1 MKIRELGSNSGV
13 KIMTYQLRT
22 KETTRKTSQV
32 PFGPQ
37 TQLKY
42 QGVTQNHFP
51 QLLGH
56 QCPQLLVPSHWEQLL
71 WPPPLFHSW
80 ECFTAPSVLL
90 FIRGERQIK
99 KAASVYSWGVS
110 TEISWNNTVHKAGEY
125 SRSRMWIWDFPWVLW
140 DFPWL
145 CLPSPEGENSQVL
158 LDFLQRFLDTQPALP
173 SLEYQYKGDA
183 FMEWKS
189 QLINSDAITAAL
201 IILKT
206 SRLMQEK

>member
-80 ECFTAPSVLL
+80 ECFTVPSVLL
-90 FIRGERQIK
+90 FIGGKGKLKRQLLFIAEEWAQRYPGITQCIK
-99 KAASVYSWGVS
+99 QGNIPGAGCGFGISHGYFGISLGSVC
-110 TEISWNNTVHKAGEY
+110 H
-125 SRSRMWIWDFPWVLW
+125 
-140 DFPWL
+140 
-145 CLPSPEGENSQVL
+145 
-158 LDFLQRFLDTQPALP
+158 LQRERIPRCCWIFCRGFWTLTLLSHLWNISTRVMLLWNGRA
-173 SLEYQYKGDA
+173 
-183 FMEWKS
+183 
-189 QLINSDAITAAL
+189 N
-201 IILKT
+201 
-206 SRLMQEK
+206 